1 MVSFITE
8 QSMSPFTGDFPDIN
22 RMKKILTESDFN
34 DFPRL
39 NEAMLDVVDDM
50 MKYDIPHLMKKLP
63 QEQNSFKSEKTES
76 D

>member
-1 MVSFITE
+1 MISKIRE
-8 QSMSPFTGDFPDIN
+8 ARPDILISGDFIVGFPEE
-22 RMKKILTESDFN
+22 TESDFN